1 MDYKLVILKQAA
13 QEIENIFDYYAQFST
28 SSVLKFDSQ
37 LEHIFQVLE
46 TNPFFQIKYKNI
58 RAVPFKLLPYL
69 VIFEINEQ
77 EKIVYI
83 YSVFHTAQHPNKYP
97 EK

>member
-13 QEIENIFDYYAQFST
+13 QEIENIFDYYTQFST

-37 LEHIFQVLE
+37 LEHIFQV
-46 TNPFFQIKYKNI
+46 
-58 RAVPFKLLPYL
+58 
-69 VIFEINEQ
+69 FEINEQ